1 MEFFRIIYRN
11 VLRHPLRSFLTAL
24 GMAIALCAFALI
36 RTLIGA
42 WYAGVEASAKD
53 RLVVRNSVSL
63 VFYLPAAY
71 GPTIQG
77 VPGVRN
83 VGYGN
88 WFGGIF
94 KDERFRFQQ
103 FAIDN
108 NYLDIYPEFL
118 LPAAHRRNWEANRRG
133 ILVGKQLAESFSIAQ
148 GDVIQ
153 IKGTIFPGLWEF
165 QVEGIIQGRDEAT
178 DTRLMLFHWQYLNER
193 NKAEIG
199 REPDNVGFYV
209 VQLEPG
215 SNPAEVSK
223 AIDSRFA
230 NSFAETLSE
239 TETAFIQ
246 GFVSMSSTIILTLQV
261 VSGVVIVIMLLVM
274 ANTMLMSFRERYHE
288 YSVLKSLG
296 FTPRDLSV
304 LIFGEALA
312 LAGLG
317 LVITTAFLAPIALIP
332 TRTLLGDLVNFFP
345 VFKISASTVALTL
358 LYALIVSVLASL
370 LPLRSMARL
379 KIVDGLRNLS

>member
-24 GMAIALCAFALI
+24 GMAVALCAFALI

-42 WYAGVEASAKD
+42 WYAGVEHSAKD

-63 VFYLPAAY
+63 VFYLPYAY
-71 GPTIQG
+71 GSSIQG
-77 VPGVRN
+77 VPGVRK
-83 VGYGN
+83 VGFGN
-88 WFGGIF
+88 WFGGIY
-94 KDERFRFQQ
+94 KEERFRFQQ
-103 FAIDN
+103 FAIDG

-118 LPAAHRRNWEANRRG
+118 LPAEHRKAWDSNRRG
-133 ILVGKQLAESFSIAQ
+133 ILVGKQLADSFGIKV
-148 GDVIQ
+148 GDVVQ
-153 IKGTIFPGLWEF
+153 LKGTIFPGLWEF
-165 QVEGIIQGRDEAT
+165 QVEGVLAGRYEAT
-178 DTRLMLFHWQYLNER
+178 DTRLMFFHWEYLNER
-193 NKAEIG
+193 NKVEIG

-230 NSFAETLSE
+230 NSFAETLAE

-296 FTPRDLSV
+296 FTPRHLSI
-304 LIFGEALA
+304 LIVGEALL
-312 LAGLG
+312 LAAAG
-317 LVITTAFLAPIALIP
+317 LVITAAFLTPVAVLP

-345 VFKISASTVALTL
+345 VFRIAPSTVVL
-358 LYALIVSVLASL
+358 LLLFAVAVSVLASL
-370 LPLRSMARL
+370 LPLRSMAKL
-379 KIVDGLRNLS
+379 KIVDGLRNLA

>member
-11 VLRHPLRSFLTAL
+11 VLRHPLRSFLTAV
-24 GMAIALCAFALI
+24 GMAVALCAFALI

-42 WYAGVEASAKD
+42 WYSGVENSAKD

-63 VFYLPAAY
+63 VFYLPYAY
-71 GPTIQG
+71 GSTIQS
-77 VPGVRN
+77 VPGVQK
-83 VGYGN
+83 VGFGN
-88 WFGGIF
+88 WFGGIY
-94 KDERFRFQQ
+94 KEERFRFQQ
-103 FAIDN
+103 FAVDS
-108 NYLDIYPEFL
+108 NYLDIYPEFI
-118 LPAAHRRNWEANRRG
+118 LPEQHRKTWESNRRG
-133 ILVGKQLAESFSIAQ
+133 VLVGKQLAESFGIKV
-148 GDVIQ
+148 GDVVQ
-153 IKGTIFPGLWEF
+153 LKGTIFPGLWEL
-165 QVEGIIQGRDEAT
+165 QVEGVLEGRDAAT
-178 DTRLMLFHWQYLNER
+178 DTRLMLFHWEYLNER

-223 AIDSRFA
+223 AIDTRFA
-230 NSFAETLSE
+230 NSFAETLAE

-246 GFVSMSSTIILTLQV
+246 GFVSMSSTIIVTLQV

-304 LIFGEALA
+304 LIIGEALVLA
-312 LAGLG
+312 LAGLCMTA
-317 LVITTAFLAPIALIP
+317 LVLTPIAFVS
-332 TRTLLGDLVNFFP
+332 TRTLLGDLANFFP
-345 VFKISASTVALTL
+345 VFRIAPSTVGL
-358 LYALIVSVLASL
+358 LLLFAVGVSVLASI
-370 LPLRSMARL
+370 LPLRSMAKL
-379 KIVDGLRNLS
+379 KIVDGLRNLA